1 MKFQI
6 GEYVKLKPEAFEN
19 KTKNIRLDET
29 LMLLEQLKQKQNET
43 KEIN

>member
-1 MKFQI
+1 MKQKF
-6 GEYVKLKPEAFEN
+6 KKEAFEN